1 LTPYSPGLPGL
12 LSLDLHTSAMSEP
25 AIKPPV
31 PSSTPPP
38 PAHGIRPD
46 KETFLAEENPFE
58 AMMERFDHAAHLL
71 NLDPGLYKVLRNP
84 EKQIIV
90 SIPVLRDSG
99 EVEVYTGYR
108 VLYNTSR
115 GPAKGGI
122 RFDLN
127 VTLEEVKA
135 LAAWM
140 TWKCA
145 LVNIPFGGSKGGVV
159 CDPTT
164 MSMGELERVT
174 RRYTSSIIETLGPDS
189 DVPAPDVNT
198 NERVMAWIMDT
209 YSMHHRHTVTSVVTG
224 KPVEMGGSLGRR
236 EATGRGCMIVTRE
249 TLAKL
254 GMSLK
259 GARVAVQ
266 GFGNVGSVA
275 AELMAR
281 EGGIIVAVSD
291 KSGGVYN
298 RQGLDIPDVLQW
310 VREKRQIAGYP
321 KGEQISKEA
330 VLTVDCDVVVPA
342 ATENV
347 ITRKNAPQIKAK
359 IICEGANGPTTA
371 AADEILEKKGIFV
384 IPDILANAG
393 GVTVS
398 YFEWVQ
404 DRGGYFWDEDTVNR
418 RLESIMT
425 RSFHE
430 VMGLVEKHKAST
442 RIACYMLAVDRVAK
456 MHRLRGMYA

>member
-1 LTPYSPGLPGL
+1 
-12 LSLDLHTSAMSEP
+12 MSEP
-25 AIKPPV
+25 AIK
-31 PSSTPPP
+31 SE
-38 PAHGIRPD
+38 AHRAGIRPD
-46 KETFLAEENPFE
+46 KDTFLAEENPFE
-58 AMMERFDHAAHLL
+58 AMMERFDHAAKILA
-71 NLDPGLYKVLRNP
+71 LDPGLYKVLRHP

-90 SIPVLRDSG
+90 AVPVLRDSG
-99 EVEVYTGYR
+99 ELDVYTGYR

-145 LVNIPFGGSKGGVV
+145 VVNIPFGGSKGGVV
-159 CDPTT
+159 CDPAS
-164 MSMGELERVT
+164 MSIGELERVT
-174 RRYTSSIIETLGPDS
+174 RRYTASIIETLGPDS

-209 YSMHHRHTVTSVVTG
+209 YSMHHRHTVTAVLTG
-224 KPVEMGGSLGRR
+224 KPIAMGGSLGRR
-236 EATGRGCMIVTRE
+236 EATGRGCMIATRE
-249 TLAKL
+249 ALART
-254 GMSLK
+254 GRSLK

-275 AELMAR
+275 ADLMAK
-281 EGGIIVAVSD
+281 EGALIVGISDKTGGIHNP
-291 KSGGVYN
+291 KGV
-298 RQGLDIPDVLQW
+298 DIPDLMEW
-310 VREKRQIAGYP
+310 LRQHRQVAGYGNGDP
-321 KGEQISKEA
+321 VTNEEL
-330 VLTVDCDVVVPA
+330 LTLDCDVLVPA

-347 ITRKNAPQIKAK
+347 ITRKNASRIKAK
-359 IICEGANGPTTA
+359 IVCEGANGPTTS
-371 AADEILEKKGIFV
+371 AADDILEKQGVFV

-404 DRGGYFWDEDTVNR
+404 DRGGYFWDEATVNQ

-425 RSFHE
+425 RSFAE
-430 VMGLVEKHKAST
+430 VMAMADKHKVSN
-442 RIACYMLAVDRVAK
+442 RIACYMLAVDRVAAV
-456 MHRLRGMYA
+456 HRLRGIYA

>member
-1 LTPYSPGLPGL
+1 
-12 LSLDLHTSAMSEP
+12 MSEP
-25 AIKPPV
+25 AIH
-31 PSSTPPP
+31 T
-38 PAHGIRPD
+38 ARQMIRPEKD
-46 KETFLAEENPFE
+46 TFLAEENPFE
-58 AMMERFDHAAHLL
+58 AMMERFDHAAQLL
-71 NLDPGLYKVLRNP
+71 KLDPGLYKVLRNP
-84 EKQIIV
+84 EKQIITSV
-90 SIPVLRDSG
+90 PVVRDNG

-145 LVNIPFGGSKGGVV
+145 LVNIPFGGAKGGVV
-159 CDPTT
+159 CDPAT
-164 MSMGELERVT
+164 MSMAELERVT

-209 YSMHHRHTVTSVVTG
+209 YSMHKRHTVTAVVTG

-236 EATGRGCMIVTRE
+236 EATGRGVMFVTRE
-249 TLAKL
+249 ALARL

-259 GARVAVQ
+259 GARVAIQ
-266 GFGNVGSVA
+266 GFGNVGSVSA
-275 AELMAR
+275 DLLSK
-281 EGGIIVAVSD
+281 EGAVIVAVSD
-291 KSGGVYN
+291 KSGGLHQP
-298 RQGLDIPDVLQW
+298 QGLDVGDVLAW
-310 VREKRQIAGYP
+310 VRERRQLAGYP
-321 KGEQISKEA
+321 KAQAIPSDQ
-330 VLTVDCDVVVPA
+330 VLTLDCDVVVPA

-347 ITRKNAPQIKAK
+347 ITRKNAPHIKAK

-404 DRGGYFWDEDTVNR
+404 DRGGYFWDEETVNR
-418 RLESIMT
+418 RLESIMV
-425 RSFHE
+425 RSFSE
-430 VMGLVEKHKAST
+430 VVTWAERHKVNT
-442 RIACYMLAVDRVAK
+442 RIASYMIAIDCVAA

>member
-1 LTPYSPGLPGL
+1 
-12 LSLDLHTSAMSEP
+12 MSEP
-25 AIKPPV
+25 AIKGQ
-31 PSSTPPP
+31 SH
-38 PAHGIRPD
+38 PAIIRPD
-46 KETFLAEENPFE
+46 KDTFLAEENPFE
-58 AMMERFDHAAHLL
+58 AMMERFDHAAQLL

-90 SIPVLRDSG
+90 SVPVLRDNG

-159 CDPTT
+159 CDPAT
-164 MSMGELERVT
+164 MSMAELERVT

-209 YSMHHRHTVTSVVTG
+209 YSMHKRHTVTAVVTG

-249 TLAKL
+249 ALARL

-266 GFGNVGSVA
+266 GFGNVGSVSA
-275 AELMAR
+275 DLMAK
-281 EGGIIVAVSD
+281 EGAIVVAASD
-291 KSGGVYN
+291 KSGAVYN
-298 RQGLDIPDVLQW
+298 PQGLDIADLLTW
-310 VREKRQIAGYP
+310 VRERRQVAGYP
-321 KGEQISKEA
+321 KAEA
-330 VLTVDCDVVVPA
+330 INKDQVLTVDCDVLVPA

-347 ITRKNAPQIKAK
+347 ITRKNAAQIKAK

-371 AADEILEKKGIFV
+371 AADEILEKKGIVV

-404 DRGGYFWDEDTVNR
+404 DRGGYFWDEETVNR
-418 RLESIMT
+418 RLETIMT
-425 RSFHE
+425 RSFNE
-430 VMGLVEKHKAST
+430 VAATTEKYKVNT
-442 RIACYMLAVDRVAK
+442 RIASYIVAVGRVAA